1 MRSASS
7 TFSSSSW
14 NGSTSLEES
23 SSSSLD
29 GELDVAGRQLVV
41 ARRLA
46 ARDEL
51 PARAHDA
58 LEPQRLRG
66 GVRLGRALGVD
77 HELHDARAVA
87 QVDEDEVAVVAPPAD
102 PARERQL
109 AAGVLRA
116 RLPAQHVP
124 IGAHCPRTLRST

>member
-1 MRSASS
+1 MRSPSS

-14 NGSTSLEES
+14 KGSTSLEES
-23 SSSSLD
+23 SSSSVDRELD
-29 GELDVAGRQLVV
+29 GARRQLVV

-58 LEPQRLRG
+58 FQPQRLRR
-66 GVRLGRALGVD
+66 GVRLGRALGIH
-77 HELHDARAVA
+77 HELHDAGAVA
-87 QVDEDEVAVVAPPAD
+87 QVDEDEAAVIAPPAD

-116 RLPAQHVP
+116 RLAAQHVP
-124 IGAHCPRTLRST
+124 IGAHSARTLRST